1 MLPPIFTI
9 LVVMYTIRGAMLV
22 FGGVWL
28 NVLLVGAVIRPI
40 KESST
45 RTDLISS
52 TETPDLENIEIGAS
66 EETEQKAS
74 RQTSKHLLNANDNL
88 NFELR
93 HSTLSLGLQPL
104 GINTFMASSRQ
115 SLDRIL
121 AGGRLQRH
129 RYNISAPC
137 LPLASNFGKVN
148 ADPSDSTT
156 TDANEDTSHPEQDQ
170 HENRAPDERLA
181 GVTSKVV
188 VGCCELVHEA
198 FVLSKKVL
206 EVIREYWAFIRSPGL
221 PMLMFAFF
229 AASFAYFNQF
239 FIFPPLAHE
248 LGMTKFWGAM
258 LVSVSNVTELIS
270 RLVVGILVDKDK
282 VTKACL
288 IQVSFMLSAV
298 LAMAVSF
305 STIHT
310 ILFVY
315 SALFGLLGGV
325 FLPLA
330 ILILVELVP
339 ETHISSASG
348 LFALV
353 TGTGISLGPS
363 VLGEYPAKSELYLL
377 TLCVI
382 QCPK

>member
-1 MLPPIFTI
+1 MATNGEETCDVDGEVMTKKKRPTVYGTVDTGWAWMVMTALFVWNTLLAGTMKSFGVIYLEFLELYQRGPVATAWMGCTFSLVLTLMGWQSNLELAVVAYGFAGLAASLVDTPILSLIGKYFKRRRFLASGIVFSGSSFGTLVLPPIFTI
-9 LVVMYTIRGAMLV
+9 LVDMYTIRGAMLV

-66 EETEQKAS
+66 EETEPKAS

-137 LPLASNFGKVN
+137 LPLASNFGKVI

-170 HENRAPDERLA
+170 HEDRAPDERLA

-198 FVLSKKVL
+198 FVLS
-206 EVIREYWAFIRSPGL
+206 
-221 PMLMFAFF
+221 
-229 AASFAYFNQF
+229 
-239 FIFPPLAHE
+239 
-248 LGMTKFWGAM
+248 
-258 LVSVSNVTELIS
+258 
-270 RLVVGILVDKDK
+270 
-282 VTKACL
+282 
-288 IQVSFMLSAV
+288 
-298 LAMAVSF
+298 
-305 STIHT
+305 
-310 ILFVY
+310 
-315 SALFGLLGGV
+315 
-325 FLPLA
+325 
-330 ILILVELVP
+330 
-339 ETHISSASG
+339 
-348 LFALV
+348 
-353 TGTGISLGPS
+353 
-363 VLGEYPAKSELYLL
+363 
-377 TLCVI
+377 
-382 QCPK
+382 

>member
-1 MLPPIFTI
+1 
-9 LVVMYTIRGAMLV
+9 
-22 FGGVWL
+22 
-28 NVLLVGAVIRPI
+28 
-40 KESST
+40 
-45 RTDLISS
+45 
-52 TETPDLENIEIGAS
+52 
-66 EETEQKAS
+66 
-74 RQTSKHLLNANDNL
+74 
-88 NFELR
+88 
-93 HSTLSLGLQPL
+93 
-104 GINTFMASSRQ
+104 
-115 SLDRIL
+115 
-121 AGGRLQRH
+121 
-129 RYNISAPC
+129 
-137 LPLASNFGKVN
+137 
-148 ADPSDSTT
+148 
-156 TDANEDTSHPEQDQ
+156 
-170 HENRAPDERLA
+170 
-181 GVTSKVV
+181 
-188 VGCCELVHEA
+188 
-198 FVLSKKVL
+198 
-206 EVIREYWAFIRSPGL
+206 
-221 PMLMFAFF
+221 MLMFAFF

-363 VLGEYPAKSELYLL
+363 VLGAIKALTGSFTDSLRVCSGFYLMAFVVFVL
-377 TLCVI
+377 HEHDTMNCIRHEKRRKEHQEERTNLERTFVN
-382 QCPK
+382 QMSLSG